1 MNFDEHALTWDDD
14 PKKTERA
21 QAVAGEI
28 INFIKPGKS
37 LTALEFG
44 CGTGSL
50 SFELKDSFKKIIL
63 ADSSRGM
70 IDVLKEKI
78 RAAGVKNFEPLLIEP
93 PGEEIKAPMQDVI
106 YTLMTLHHMPD
117 IGKAMR
123 TFHSLL
129 KQDGYLCLSD
139 LVKEDGS
146 FHGPGEDVHH
156 GFDRK
161 ELTGILQANG
171 FSMDYY
177 SECYTIE
184 KEAGDTIKR
193 YPIFLMIGRKKK

>member
-1 MNFDEHALTWDDD
+1 
-14 PKKTERA
+14 
-21 QAVAGEI
+21 
-28 INFIKPGKS
+28 
-37 LTALEFG
+37 
-44 CGTGSL
+44 
-50 SFELKDSFKKIIL
+50 
-63 ADSSRGM
+63 
-70 IDVLKEKI
+70 
-78 RAAGVKNFEPLLIEP
+78 
-93 PGEEIKAPMQDVI
+93 
-106 YTLMTLHHMPD
+106 
-117 IGKAMR
+117 MR